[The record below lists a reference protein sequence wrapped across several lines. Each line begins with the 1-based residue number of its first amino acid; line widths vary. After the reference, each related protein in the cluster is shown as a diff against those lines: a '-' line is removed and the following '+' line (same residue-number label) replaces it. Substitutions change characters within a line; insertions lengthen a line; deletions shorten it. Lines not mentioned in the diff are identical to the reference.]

1 MNGSNPVTLRD
12 YWWAWATEPESGR
25 LIVLGWYNSENEAYQ
40 DAIGKMQGIPFE
52 VVPLKTRDR
61 TYAKAKL
68 NYIRLERYSRS
79 GYGQKSKVRCTQSQ
93 EGIIVA
99 TTFSEILVEGGGI
112 CRTLWTGS

>member
-1 MNGSNPVTLRD
+1 MSGNGSNPVTLRD

-52 VVPLKTRDR
+52 VVSLKTRDR

-68 NYIRLERYSRS
+68 NYIRLEKCTAVQDMVKRAKYDVRS
-79 GYGQKSKVRCTQSQ
+79 LKKV
-93 EGIIVA
+93 
-99 TTFSEILVEGGGI
+99 
-112 CRTLWTGS
+112 

>member
-1 MNGSNPVTLRD
+1 MNGNGHNPVTLRD

-25 LIVLGWYNSENEAYQ
+25 LIVLGFYNSENEAYQ

-68 NYIRLERYSRS
+68 NYIRLEKGTAVQDMVKRAKY
-79 GYGQKSKVRCTQSQ
+79 KV
-93 EGIIVA
+93 G
-99 TTFSEILVEGGGI
+99 
-112 CRTLWTGS
+112 